1 MTTATTPFLEHLLAG
16 QKIVTAEPAAWANR
30 LRADALERAHQ
41 LTLPSTRDED
51 WRFTDLSPLYKL
63 VFRPASGA
71 PVLDAA
77 AIAPFVAPETVC
89 RLVFVDNQ
97 FSAALSTL
105 PAAGASLVVQPLVA
119 GLKSRGETI
128 HAHLGSLADFR
139 DDAFRAV
146 NTAYLHDGA
155 LVVVPRNHAEAA
167 PLHVLFVST
176 QAEVATHPRVLVV
189 AESGSDAT
197 VLEDYV
203 ALHDGTYCTNAVTEI
218 AVGANARVQHIRV
231 QRESRAA
238 FHIATAAIRLDR
250 DASYHAVT
258 VAVGGRISR
267 LDHHIVH
274 AAQGAFCSLDGLA
287 LVGGRQLADT
297 HSFVD
302 HTVPHTGGRQL
313 HKTVVADGA
322 RAVFNGRVV
331 VRPGAQQTNSAQES
345 RNLLLS
351 DKAQVDTKPQ
361 LEIFADDV
369 KCSHGA
375 TVGQLEAEE
384 LFYLESR
391 GIGHDAARNLLTY
404 GFAAEIV
411 DRIPLASVAK
421 GLRETVLARTQSK
434 E

>member
-1 MTTATTPFLEHLLAG
+1 MTTATAPFLEHLLAG
-16 QKIVTAEPAAWANR
+16 QKIVAAEPAAWANR
-30 LRADALERAHQ
+30 LRAEALERAHQ
-41 LTLPSTRDED
+41 LTLPTTRDED

-63 VFRPASGA
+63 IFRPAAAA
-71 PVLDAA
+71 PALEAA
-77 AIAPFVAPETVC
+77 AIAPFTAPEAGC
-89 RLVFVDNQ
+89 RLVFVDGQ
-97 FSAALSTL
+97 FSARLSML
-105 PAAGASLVVQPLVA
+105 PAAGAALVAQPIVA
-119 GLKSRGETI
+119 GLKRHEETV
-128 HAHLGSLADFR
+128 HARLATLADFR
-139 DDAFRAV
+139 NDAFRAV

-176 QAEVATHPRVLVV
+176 QAEVTAQPRVLVV
-189 AESGSDAT
+189 AESGSDLT

-203 ALHDGTYCTNAVTEI
+203 ATHDGVYYTNAVTEI
-218 AVGANARVQHIRV
+218 AVGANARVHHIRV

-238 FHIATAAIRLDR
+238 FHIATAAVRLDR
-250 DASYHAVT
+250 DASYQAVS
-258 VAVGGRISR
+258 VALGARISR
-267 LDHHIVH
+267 LNHDVVH
-274 AAQGAFCSLDGLA
+274 AAEGAFCALDGLA

-302 HTVPHTGGRQL
+302 HTVPHTSGRQL

-391 GIGHDAARNLLTY
+391 GIGRDAARNLLTY

-411 DRIPLASVAK
+411 DRIPLASIAK
-421 GLRETVLARTQSK
+421 RLREAVLARTQVK
-434 E
+434 D

>member
-16 QKIVTAEPAAWANR
+16 QKIVAAEPAGWANR

-41 LTLPSTRDED
+41 LTLPTTRDED

-63 VFRPASGA
+63 VFRPASAAPALGA
-71 PVLDAA
+71 D
-77 AIAPFVAPETVC
+77 AIAAFAAPEAGC
-89 RLVFVDNQ
+89 RLVFVDGH
-97 FSAALSTL
+97 FAAPLSQL
-105 PAAGASLVVQPLVA
+105 PPAGATLVVQPLVD
-119 GLKSRGETI
+119 GLKVRGEKV
-128 HAHLGSLADFR
+128 HAHLASLAGFA

-155 LVVVPRNHAEAA
+155 LVIVPRNHAEAA
-167 PLHVLFVST
+167 PVHVLFVST
-176 QAEVATHPRVLVV
+176 QAEVATHPRLLVV
-189 AESGSDAT
+189 AESGADVT

-203 ALHDGTYCTNAVTEI
+203 ALHEGAYCTNAVTEI
-218 AVGANARVQHIRV
+218 AVGANARVRHVRV

-238 FHIATAAIRLDR
+238 FHIATAAVRLDR
-250 DASYHAVT
+250 DAAYHAVS
-258 VAVGGRISR
+258 VAVGARISR
-267 LDHHIVH
+267 LNHDVVH
-274 AAQGAFCSLDGLA
+274 AAEGAFCALDGLA

-369 KCSHGA
+369 KCAHGA

-391 GIGHDAARNLLTY
+391 GIGRDAARNLLTY

-421 GLRETVLARTQSK
+421 ALRETVLARTQSK